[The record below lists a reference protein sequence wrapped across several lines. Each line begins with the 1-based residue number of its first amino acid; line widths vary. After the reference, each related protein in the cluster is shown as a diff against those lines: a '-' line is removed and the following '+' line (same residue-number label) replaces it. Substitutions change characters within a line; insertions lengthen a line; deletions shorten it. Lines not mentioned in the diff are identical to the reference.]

1 MCLSMCGPWPV
12 PFDCCGCSVCETVM
26 GAVHARGGG
35 TSGVGVLCYCLGIR
49 PDLRGASVTGW

>member
-12 PFDCCGCSVCETVM
+12 PLDCCGRSVCETLM

-35 TSGVGVLCYCLGIR
+35 TSGVGVLCYT
-49 PDLRGASVTGW
+49 V